1 MNEEEPSIGLWY
13 SKAGA
18 KMLTWLIMGIILL
31 TAISYCM
38 KSGGLDDMTASCIIY
53 GSIGSCV
60 FVLCCMA
67 AILERLKYYHPKS
80 KLQLLEERVSELERM
95 VK

>member
-1 MNEEEPSIGLWY
+1 MNEEEPSVGIWY

-18 KMLTWLIMGIILL
+18 RMLTWLIMGVILL

-38 KSGGLDDMTASCIIY
+38 KSGGLDDMTANCIMY

-67 AILERLKYYHPKS
+67 AIIERQKYYHPKS
-80 KLQLLEERVSELERM
+80 KLQLLEERVSDLEKM